1 MSGLAHY
8 FERAGIPSV
17 AISLIRQHTE
27 RMKSPRALA
36 VPFELGRP
44 FGAPNAPDF
53 QRRVLLTALQ
63 LLERTDGP
71 ILADF
76 PDAPPSVTEVDGEGW
91 ACPIDLSP
99 ITGSDELDAITA
111 EIALLRPW
119 YDEAKRN
126 SGGRQLDGLTQLEPE
141 TLAGFLLSFRDDPTV
156 VSPLAGSPTPRA
168 IKLAADD
175 LKHFYYQAAI
185 ARPGSGAS
193 VSDVKLADWFFGS
206 TRLGDLFL
214 QVRDRYAKSENEMLQ
229 RLATLQLIPGHQAH
243 RQPKF

>member
-8 FERAGIPSV
+8 FERAGLPAV

-36 VPFELGRP
+36 VPFEFGRP

-53 QRRVLLTALQ
+53 QRRVLLAALT

-76 PDAPPSVTEVDGEGW
+76 PEAPPAVSEEESEGW
-91 ACPIDLSP
+91 ACPIDLTPAAAPS
-99 ITGSDELDAITA
+99 ELDALKA

-119 YDEAKRN
+119 YDEASRN
-126 SGGRQLDGLTQLEPE
+126 AQGRRLDGLTKLAPE
-141 TLAGFLLSFRDDPTV
+141 TLGQFLLAFRDDPAIPSIVPGT
-156 VSPLAGSPTPRA
+156 PTPRGV
-168 IKLAADD
+168 KLAADD

-185 ARPGSGAS
+185 ARPGAGGA
-193 VSDVKLADWFFGS
+193 VSDVKLADWFFGA
-206 TRLGDLFL
+206 TRMGDLFL
-214 QVRDRYAKSENEMLQ
+214 QIRSRYAASENEVLQ
-229 RLATLQLIPGHQAH
+229 RLATLQLVPGHQGH
-243 RQPKF
+243 RKPKA